1 VWWLDDR
8 TKQLM
13 EATTNLRNGQDLTIE
28 FKGGAPIQITQ
39 EQVSH
44 RELCSVTHVYFYIF
58 ITDILAELSFLEGC
72 RLTLRSAS

>member
-1 VWWLDDR
+1 MWWLDDR

-44 RELCSVTHVYFYIF
+44 RELLGDACVFCHIPH
-58 ITDILAELSFLEGC
+58 
-72 RLTLRSAS
+72 